1 MSLSKIDKNHAD
13 QLILSINKQ
22 NLDHN
27 ALEIVRTNYMQYGKL
42 KYIAK
47 QMEQLKREAEE
58 IITESYQ
65 QHKLQNIECK
75 CKKISGNTYH
85 LYKNPETNDDEYLS
99 LIAPSE
105 WSSDF
110 NHIFL
115 GSFYYDYDKTFVPVD
130 K

>member
-13 QLILSINKQ
+13 ELILSINKQ

-85 LYKNPETNDDEYLS
+85 LYKNPENQLFRITKGKK
-99 LIAPSE
+99 IR
-105 WSSDF
+105 
-110 NHIFL
+110 I
-115 GSFYYDYDKTFVPVD
+115 
-130 K
+130 